1 GKIVNLNIHIQYY
14 CYKKKVPIMKCIF
27 CNEILEEQVLLES
40 KNYKVVFDIDPIQFG
55 HLLIISKNHVMDI
68 RDITPSQSIE
78 LIELEKSIIN
88 VFEKY
93 FSVTGISVIQNNGKI
108 MDEGTHFHVHLIP
121 RYTEDNFWG
130 NQNVKQQK
138 IPLQE
143 LQSKLKSIT
152 D

>member
-1 GKIVNLNIHIQYY
+1 
-14 CYKKKVPIMKCIF
+14 MKCIF

-68 RDITPSQSIE
+68 RDITPSRSIE

-108 MDEGTHFHVHLIP
+108 MDDDSLNYGH
-121 RYTEDNFWG
+121 
-130 NQNVKQQK
+130 
-138 IPLQE
+138 
-143 LQSKLKSIT
+143 SKLGVYKV
-152 D
+152 